1 MSKGEGSSLGIPAR
15 RGEYP
20 CMRLGHIGALFLFF
34 SLAACAADRIHSSY
48 QIYPTRVPSSAT
60 SFSKVSEEHSDILK
74 ASYEDEAQV
83 PIRLTASDGT
93 GLAMESLRVRTVIR
107 GPIAFTELKMAFHN
121 PRGREIEGRFEIVLP
136 DDASVARLAMKMGTR
151 WQDAEVV
158 SRKRG
163 QEVYES
169 FLHKQVDPVLLE
181 TSVGN
186 RFRAR
191 VYPIPAKGDK
201 EIIISYTEQLPAS
214 GDYRLAVG
222 GLPMVRELDVDIH
235 HGSQREQFV
244 KHNFV
249 GKSDIVVPIQNA
261 TNVAVNANGLV
272 MMRWVP
278 EQKDSANVPRQISV
292 LVDSSASA
300 AGVYGQQVR
309 AVSALAEE
317 LVAAHGEGVEFT
329 VACFDHEVSTVF
341 SGLAKDYGP
350 SESDALLRH
359 GALGATNLE
368 AALAWART
376 RPGRLL
382 LVGDGIATTR
392 KRAWQ
397 ELGRGVGP
405 AGPERV
411 DVLALASASHH
422 SLLVDL
428 AQQGGRTPGVVLSPT
443 DAPKQWVA
451 QMGQG
456 AAAKVSLAVPGATW
470 VWPES
475 VRALRPGEAVTVFAK
490 FDGSAKSDLRTIRM
504 EELRGDEK
512 REFELKVVPA
522 HAALVEREWAE
533 VQIAR
538 LLELQQGHRTDVRQ
552 ALVESLSHRFRII
565 TPATSFLMLESESDY
580 SAFGIDREHS
590 GPILVVDATGLRTV
604 GGNTSSSRDW
614 QVEALVREPFERSGR
629 GAVSSDGSA
638 SIAGQVRDKA
648 TGELLAGVTVVATIA
663 ADRKNFNAISDG
675 RGSFRIS
682 GLPVGAYDI
691 LLIYGDVKSKYSGVR
706 VEPGAVAKIFAKLDL
721 TSLGGETVT
730 VRGRA
735 QIDTSKTSQGM
746 TIDRE
751 FVQNIPIPGRTFEG
765 ALSVAAGNTSPTGVS
780 FSGSSSLENQYVV
793 DGVNASGSG
802 YAEETVKPATG
813 TEVDK
818 DLSVQKPAND
828 SSDIR
833 RFRKIRKLLKN
844 DALSR
849 ALRLAIHWY
858 SEAPANLLAIA
869 VLGEAL
875 HAAGHYKL
883 AMRAYASILD
893 VYPSRADMHRV
904 AAGYLGQLGPRSR
917 NLRRDALRF
926 AYTIRPDHAHGTRL
940 LAMEMA
946 AAGHERAAIEL
957 LLFNLEKPNDRLGRQ
972 AASRELMRRDAGTI
986 AAAWLAREPQRAH
999 RIQTLLHESGIMVP
1013 MEAQQYAVL
1022 SWESDVTRMDLEVLR
1037 RNGGKPVK
1045 GEQTHIADIGYGPE
1059 VFALEEEAT
1068 DDLEISAVLAQQA
1081 MTGFAFANVQVVRLD
1096 SRGGLNVETRPF
1108 VALEAHERIAIGG
1121 F

>member
-1 MSKGEGSSLGIPAR
+1 
-15 RGEYP
+15 
-20 CMRLGHIGALFLFF
+20 
-34 SLAACAADRIHSSY
+34 
-48 QIYPTRVPSSAT
+48 
-60 SFSKVSEEHSDILK
+60 
-74 ASYEDEAQV
+74 
-83 PIRLTASDGT
+83 
-93 GLAMESLRVRTVIR
+93 MESLRVRTVIR

-158 SRKRG
+158 SRRRG

-201 EIIISYTEQLPAS
+201 EIILSYTEELPAS
-214 GDYRLAVG
+214 GDYRLVVA

-235 HGSQREQFV
+235 HGSKREQFV

-249 GKSDIVVPIQNA
+249 GKSDIVVPVENA

-278 EQKDSANVPRQISV
+278 EQKDSADVPRRVSV

-341 SGLAKDYGP
+341 RGLAKDYGP
-350 SESDALLRH
+350 SESDVLLRH

-376 RPGRLL
+376 QPGRLL

-392 KRAWQ
+392 NRAWT
-397 ELGRGVGP
+397 ELGRGMGP

-428 AQQGGRTPGVVLSPT
+428 AQQGGKNPGVVLSPT

-512 REFELKVVPA
+512 REFELKLVPA
-522 HAALVEREWAE
+522 HTALVEREWAE

-552 ALVESLSHRFRII
+552 ALIESLSHRFRII

-580 SAFGIDREHS
+580 SAFGIDRENS

-629 GAVSSDGSA
+629 GAASSDGSA
-638 SIAGQVRDKA
+638 SIAGHVRDKA
-648 TGELLAGVTVVATIA
+648 TGEALAGVTVVATIA
-663 ADRKNFNAISDG
+663 AVKLNFNAISDG
-675 RGSFRIS
+675 QGRFRIS
-682 GLPVGAYDI
+682 GLPVGEYDI
-691 LLIYGDVKSKYSGVR
+691 LLIYGDAKSKYRGVR
-706 VEPGAVAKIFAKLDL
+706 VEPGAVAKIAAKLDL
-721 TSLGGETVT
+721 TTLGGEVVT
-730 VRGRA
+730 IRGRGL
-735 QIDTSKTSQGM
+735 IDTTKTSQGV

-751 FVQNIPIPGRTFEG
+751 FLQNTPIPGRTFES
-765 ALSVAAGNTSPTGVS
+765 ALSVAAGNASDNVGVS
-780 FSGSSSLENQYVV
+780 VSGSSSLENQYVV
-793 DGVNASGSG
+793 DGLNASGYADGTSG
-802 YAEETVKPATG
+802 AVKPAAG
-813 TEVDK
+813 TEGDK
-818 DLSVQKPAND
+818 NNSVQKPADD

-844 DALSR
+844 DSLSR

-917 NLRRDALRF
+917 SLRHDALRF
-926 AYTIRPDHAHGTRL
+926 AYTARPDHAHGIRL

-946 AAGHERAAIEL
+946 AVGRERAAIEL
-957 LLFNLEKPNDRLGRQ
+957 LLFNLKKPNDRLGRQ
-972 AASRELMRRDAGTI
+972 AASRELMRRDVGTI
-986 AAAWLAREPQRAH
+986 AAAWLAREPQRAD

-1037 RNGGKPVK
+1037 RKGGKPVK